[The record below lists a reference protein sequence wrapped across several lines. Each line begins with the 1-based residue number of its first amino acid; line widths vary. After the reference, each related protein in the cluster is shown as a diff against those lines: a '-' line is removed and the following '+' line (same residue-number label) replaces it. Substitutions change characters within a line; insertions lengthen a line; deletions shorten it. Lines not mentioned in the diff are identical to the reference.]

1 LFNELKILLIWFM
14 IEPKFSICSR
24 FIILLEF
31 CYSWRLRCSFGRQAK
46 YRTDFGL
53 QLDYMALVSVV
64 VVL

>member
-1 LFNELKILLIWFM
+1 M